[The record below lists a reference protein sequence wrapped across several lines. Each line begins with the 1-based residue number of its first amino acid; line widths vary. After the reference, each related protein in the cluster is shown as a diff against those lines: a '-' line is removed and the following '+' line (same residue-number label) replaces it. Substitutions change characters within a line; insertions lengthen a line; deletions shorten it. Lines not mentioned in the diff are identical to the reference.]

1 MKIYYTEIRQI
12 KTTLIEAHTVG
23 SRGWRSGE
31 SARLPPMLPGSKS
44 RLRLHM
50 WVEFVVGALS
60 CSKRFFSGYSGF
72 PLSSKTNI
80 CEFKFNKESGRLR
93 TTLWMCY
100 LIFIYLFIYMDT
112 VKPRFTDTCLIW
124 TALIITDSLLCPW
137 GNRALT
143 FSINSTRLIGT
154 LR

>member
-23 SRGWRSGE
+23 SKGWRSGE

-100 LIFIYLFIYMDT
+100 LIFIYLFIYLYGYSQTPLYGHLLNLDSSHYYGQ
-112 VKPRFTDTCLIW
+112 F
-124 TALIITDSLLCPW
+124 ALSL
-137 GNRALT
+137 GE
-143 FSINSTRLIGT
+143 
-154 LR
+154 